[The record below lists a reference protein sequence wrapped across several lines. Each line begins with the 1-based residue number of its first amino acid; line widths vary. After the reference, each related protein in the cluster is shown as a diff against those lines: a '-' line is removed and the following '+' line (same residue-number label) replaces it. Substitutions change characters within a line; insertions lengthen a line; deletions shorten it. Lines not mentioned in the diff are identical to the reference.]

1 MPTLNCAKGDCNEPD
16 HPGHAV
22 VLVEVVGV
30 IPFGTHIAAA
40 AVAGVLAFGAAW
52 QVQAWRWGAAD
63 ADRLRA
69 EQTAAA
75 ARESDARQQRRF
87 ADQAAAR
94 HAATLAQ
101 LHAQLG
107 DARAHIARLSDRP
120 CLSAGTVGMLNNI
133 GTTASGLGVRT
144 HPGQLAGA
152 PPAPAAPAP
161 DNAPGYATERD
172 TAEHIA
178 TCRASYAAVSD
189 QLNQI
194 LDIEDKRHPPGAQ

>member
-1 MPTLNCAKGDCNEPD
+1 MWAYLFA
-16 HPGHAV
+16 
-22 VLVEVVGV
+22 L
-30 IPFGTHIAAA
+30 I
-40 AVAGVLAFGAAW
+40 FGAAGAAYSTW
-52 QVQAWRWGAAD
+52 QVQEWRWTANTAD
-63 ADRLRA
+63 QREA
-69 EQTAAA
+69 EHQ

-101 LHAQLG
+101 LNAQLG

-120 CLSAGTVGMLNNI
+120 CLGAGTVGMLNNI
-133 GTTASGLGVRT
+133 GAPAGPGVRT

-152 PPAPAAPAP
+152 PPTPAASAL
-161 DNAPGYATERD
+161 DDASSYATERD
-172 TAEHIA
+172 TADHIA

>member
-1 MPTLNCAKGDCNEPD
+1 M
-16 HPGHAV
+16 
-22 VLVEVVGV
+22 
-30 IPFGTHIAAA
+30 IYTHIAAA
-40 AVAGVLAFGAAW
+40 LLGAAIAATSAW

-63 ADRLRA
+63 ADRMRA

-75 ARESDARQQRRF
+75 ARESDARQQRHF

-94 HAATLAQ
+94 HAAALATLNT
-101 LHAQLG
+101 QLG
-107 DARAHIARLSDRP
+107 DARAHIARLSDRQ
-120 CLSAGTVGMLNNI
+120 CLAAGTVRMLNGI
-133 GTTASGLGVRT
+133 GASGLGVRAT
-144 HPGQLAGA
+144 AANLAGA

-161 DNAPGYATERD
+161 DDASSYATERD
-172 TAEHIA
+172 TADHIA

>member
-1 MPTLNCAKGDCNEPD
+1 M
-16 HPGHAV
+16 
-22 VLVEVVGV
+22 
-30 IPFGTHIAAA
+30 IPALYTHAAA
-40 AVAGVLAFGAAW
+40 ALLGAAIAATSAW

-69 EQTAAA
+69 EQTARDAA
-75 ARESDARQQRRF
+75 ESDARQQRRF

-94 HAATLAQ
+94 HAAALATLNT
-101 LHAQLG
+101 QLG

-120 CLSAGTVGMLNNI
+120 CLSAGTVRMLNNS
-133 GTTASGLGVRT
+133 GAPTGLGVRT
-144 HPGQLAGA
+144 PAANPAGA

-161 DNAPGYATERD
+161 DDATSYATERD
-172 TAEHIA
+172 TADHIA

-194 LDIEDKRHPPGAQ
+194 LDFEDKRHPPGAQ

>member
-1 MPTLNCAKGDCNEPD
+1 M
-16 HPGHAV
+16 
-22 VLVEVVGV
+22 

-40 AVAGVLAFGAAW
+40 AVAGALAFGAGW
-52 QVQAWRWGAAD
+52 QVQALRWGAAD
-63 ADRLRA
+63 ADRMRA

-87 ADQAAAR
+87 ADHTAAR
-94 HAATLAQ
+94 HAATLAT
-101 LHAQLG
+101 LNTQLG

-120 CLSAGTVGMLNNI
+120 CLAAGTVRMLNNI
-133 GTTASGLGVRT
+133 GAPTGLGVRA
-144 HPGQLAGA
+144 PAANLAGA
-152 PPAPAAPAP
+152 TLDPAAPAP
-161 DNAPGYATERD
+161 DDASSYATERD
-172 TAEHIA
+172 TADHIA

>member
-1 MPTLNCAKGDCNEPD
+1 MPDRMGLCAFYWLKM
-16 HPGHAV
+16 
-22 VLVEVVGV
+22 VLY
-30 IPFGTHIAAA
+30 IKTAI
-40 AVAGVLAFGAAW
+40 VASIFMIGAASGYIA
-52 QVQAWRWGAAD
+52 QAWRYDAAD
-63 ADRLRA
+63 ADRMRA

-101 LHAQLG
+101 LNAQLG

-120 CLSAGTVGMLNNI
+120 CLGAGTVGMLNNI
-133 GTTASGLGVRT
+133 GAPAGPGVRT

-152 PPAPAAPAP
+152 PPTPAASAL
-161 DNAPGYATERD
+161 DDASSYATERD
-172 TAEHIA
+172 TADHIA
-178 TCRASYAAVSD
+178 ACRASYAAVSD

-194 LDIEDKRHPPGAQ
+194 LDIEDKRHPSGAQ

>member
-1 MPTLNCAKGDCNEPD
+1 M
-16 HPGHAV
+16 
-22 VLVEVVGV
+22 
-30 IPFGTHIAAA
+30 IYTHAAA
-40 AVAGVLAFGAAW
+40 ALLGAAIAATGAW
-52 QVQAWRWGAAD
+52 KVQAWRYDAAD
-63 ADRLRA
+63 ADRMRA

-101 LHAQLG
+101 LNAQLG

-120 CLSAGTVGMLNNI
+120 CLGAGTVGMLNNI
-133 GTTASGLGVRT
+133 GAPAGPGVRT

-152 PPAPAAPAP
+152 PAAPATPAP
-161 DNAPGYATERD
+161 DDASSYATERD

-178 TCRASYAAVSD
+178 TCRASYAELSS

-194 LDIEDKRHPPGAQ
+194 LDFEDKRHPPGAQ